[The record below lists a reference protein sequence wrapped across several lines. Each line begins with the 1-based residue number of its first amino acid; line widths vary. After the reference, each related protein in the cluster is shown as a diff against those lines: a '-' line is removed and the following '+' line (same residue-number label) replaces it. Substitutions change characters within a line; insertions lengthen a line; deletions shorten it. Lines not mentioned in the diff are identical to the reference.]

1 MKYVIG
7 QDVIE
12 QILIPRMYSRNLFE
26 NAFELTFTD
35 LIDHRLAIE
44 KFEYDLGIY
53 KIGPKQ
59 VKKRRRK

>member
-7 QDVIE
+7 PDVIE
-12 QILIPRMYSRNLFE
+12 QILSPQNRFE
-26 NAFELTFTD
+26 NAFDLTFTD
-35 LIDHRLAIE
+35 LIDHRSAIE
-44 KFEYDLGIY
+44 KFKYDLGIY